1 MAFVG
6 DVEGVLNK
14 NIEESEDHSL
24 ISGIRLFQEEHGM
37 GSERVSPAIAMLA
50 DMGVRREDVFKI
62 LVGLLRE
69 ALVSEASTAQLDSIN
84 NLFGD
89 VFDSL
94 LEKPEFSAI
103 PIAVL
108 ERQTVISEKQ
118 VKILAKSAPNGK
130 PYTDLSFSLKQR
142 IWASEPDV
150 YRRELLPVLARL
162 SQDQYLSGKVVQYTL
177 MDATPELDKSRREEN
192 ADLRTIHNRIGSN
205 EKLLISTLRT
215 IRHRFMETGSTAF
228 CSVMLDVIFMSQES
242 GNFEKLNADSST
254 RFAKALSDL
263 KQASPIEASVKDLKS
278 QAEKSVS
285 EGSDTIAIL
294 LGSVTAVTELSTLL
308 LIHLDSLARS
318 EGEKLRKTVVLDDYT
333 RDLCYLLYLGLGVR
347 KMTIEKS
354 FTFEDDS
361 VLSAQ
366 LTMIACLML
375 DDIHREQASDDA
387 DLPDERLQKFAKT
400 AQFLQRLLCSYA
412 IKLFRFDDVAGV
424 SRLRKPLEYVFIGS
438 ANETRERHVSEY
450 MLGFISTD
458 SYYMD

>member
-1 MAFVG
+1 MAFIG

-14 NIEESEDHSL
+14 NIEKSEDHSL
-24 ISGIRLFQEEHGM
+24 ISGIRLFQEQHGM

-50 DMGVRREDVFKI
+50 DMGVRREDVFKV
-62 LVGLLRE
+62 LVGLFRE
-69 ALVSEASTAQLDSIN
+69 ALVSEASTAQLDNIN
-84 NLFGD
+84 DLFGD

-108 ERQTVISEKQ
+108 ERQTVITEKQ

-142 IWASEPDV
+142 IWASEPEI

-205 EKLLISTLRT
+205 EKLLNSTLRT
-215 IRHRFMETGSTAF
+215 VRHRFMETGSTAF
-228 CSVMLDVIFMSQES
+228 CSVMLDVIFMSQEG
-242 GNFEKLNADSST
+242 GNFETLNADSST
-254 RFAKALSDL
+254 RFAKALAEL
-263 KQASPIEASVKDLKS
+263 KQASPIEASIKDLKS

-285 EGSDTIAIL
+285 EGIDTIAIL

-308 LIHLDSLARS
+308 LMKLDSLARS
-318 EGEKLRKTVVLDDYT
+318 EGEKLRKAVVLDDYT
-333 RDLCYLLYLGLGVR
+333 RDLCYLVCLGLGVR

-366 LTMIACLML
+366 LTMIAGLML
-375 DDIHREQASDDA
+375 DDIHREQASGEDSFVYA
-387 DLPDERLQKFAKT
+387 WSSF
-400 AQFLQRLLCSYA
+400 SYVTC
-412 IKLFRFDDVAGV
+412 RRSV
-424 SRLRKPLEYVFIGS
+424 SS
-438 ANETRERHVSEY
+438 MA
-450 MLGFISTD
+450 
-458 SYYMD
+458 